1 MSDRN
6 VWIIAMSQVDV
17 EREAIDKLHKFLLDN
32 KLIITAD
39 TSSGTP
45 KILLEDVGSG
55 VQVYVGRRVPGGTQD
70 RGEVWNNPGY

>member
-32 KLIITAD
+32 RLIITAD

-45 KILLEDVGSG
+45 KIMLEHADSG
-55 VQVYVGRRVPGGTQD
+55 VQVYVGRRVTGDTPA